1 MEARS
6 HPIPGTPIPPYA
18 TIAPIH
24 NTGFAPMSQPGG
36 SPRFSPRERA
46 ILARY
51 VTNTE
56 GSVFALTHLP
66 EVVKGALFSR
76 YSRSTL
82 GLRELLLKEFISDPD
97 SEFAAIGGV
106 DAEAAS
112 QAEQAARESHLA
124 VERAQSFYNR
134 ILDGYGDDSIGEL
147 GGAHLAIENVSMI
160 ATKVL
165 EDARIGGSPLEKST
179 RYVSFADP
187 VDGDFLFYK
196 EPTLMASP
204 HRELYLATVR
214 KAFQTYRDLI
224 DPLAGHVEQVFP
236 RPAEV
241 SEAAWRRS
249 VRARTFDGLRGL
261 LPAAALT
268 NMGIFGNGRFF
279 ETMLV
284 KLQTSPLAEL
294 REVGGAM
301 YAELAK
307 LIPSFIR
314 RANPEHKHFAGFAAY
329 DRTLAEAVESMM
341 GELGRAAPP
350 DSASRRSVELSGWD
364 AAAPDQVLTALAYP
378 GAAVDWDTL
387 HGRIA
392 ALPPGEKAARLQALA
407 ATRQNRRHKPPRAL
421 ELAAYTF
428 DLVGDFGMYRDM
440 HRHRMLTQQRQPLST
455 RHGYEMPGEVED
467 AGLAG
472 PYREVMDAAAAAY
485 ETIVADFPSE
495 AQYAVPM
502 AYRIR
507 WHMHV
512 NLRALIWLVE
522 LRSTP
527 QGHPAYRR
535 MAQEMFRRVEEAHPI
550 FAPLFKFVDLEEYP
564 LGRIA
569 AEQKQE
575 ERTREGEGAP

>member
-1 MEARS
+1 
-6 HPIPGTPIPPYA
+6 
-18 TIAPIH
+18 
-24 NTGFAPMSQPGG
+24 MSQPGG
-36 SPRFSPRERA
+36 SPRFSPQERA

-66 EVVKGALFSR
+66 EVIKGALFSR

-82 GLRELLLKEFISDPD
+82 GLRELLLKEFISDPG
-97 SEFAAIGGV
+97 SEFAAIGGL

-112 QAEQAARESHLA
+112 TAEQAARESHLA

-134 ILDGYGDDSIGEL
+134 ILDGFGDDSIGEL

-179 RYVSFADP
+179 RYVSFADQ

-196 EPTLMASP
+196 EPILMASS
-204 HRELYLATVR
+204 HRDLYLATMR

-224 DPLAGHVEQVFP
+224 DPLTAHVEQVFP
-236 RPAEV
+236 RPVEV

-249 VRARTFDGLRGL
+249 VRARAFDGLRGL

-279 ETMLV
+279 ETMLI

-301 YAELAK
+301 YSELAK

-350 DSASRRSVELSGWD
+350 GPGGSEGSATGRGEAGDTGNATSPASRRSVELSGWD

-378 GAAVDWDTL
+378 GAAVDWETL

-392 ALPPGEKAARLQALA
+392 ALPPEEKAARLQALA
-407 ATRQNRRHKPPRAL
+407 DTRENRRHKPPRAL

-455 RHGYEMPGEVED
+455 RHGYEMPAEVED

-472 PYREVMDAAAAAY
+472 PYREVMDAAADAY
-485 ETIVADFPSE
+485 EAIAADFPLE

-535 MAQEMFRRVEEAHPI
+535 MAQEMFRRVEEAHPT

-564 LGRIA
+564 LGRIG

-575 ERTREGEGAP
+575 ERAREGEYVERVK